1 MSAVVAPGPV
11 VAVVLEPGP
20 GVTVELEPDGREEES
35 NNKESMVAPNL
46 TLGAIDYSEDWLLI
60 EASGD
65 ETISSST
72 RSITYSERKEHA
84 FSKQ

>member
-11 VAVVLEPGP
+11 ELEPGP
-20 GVTVELEPDGREEES
+20 GVTVELEPEGRGEER

-46 TLGAIDYSEDWLLI
+46 TLGAIDHSENRLLI

-72 RSITYSERKEHA
+72 RSITYSEGKGHA
-84 FSKQ
+84 LL